1 MEQQYRLLI
10 DLVRSHFTGQPVD
23 IPENADLSLLYEA
36 TERHKL
42 QTFVYGY
49 LENTPHGPEAM
60 EAIGGAY
67 HKAVFKDVQADYIR
81 NQITEV
87 LTAAGI
93 DHVYQ
98 RGVCLKHD
106 YPVPAMRTMSDMD
119 ILIRSKDL
127 KKIPKVMSALPCVQR
142 PGDGNHRIFSVSPG
156 FTVEFH
162 PNLIHCSSPVGTGI
176 NPGWQFVPKDQP
188 AGEQFMTEEGFYLS
202 VLCHLANHFAAGGVG
217 VRFVL
222 DIWVCRHL
230 RKQQPD
236 WSLVEQELQR
246 LGLLRFAKQIEALGD
261 LWFSEITPQE
271 DLSELEEYILTSSS
285 HGDDERAM
293 LNSVC
298 LSPGG
303 SRLSALWKKVFYP
316 KQDLYERFDWVNGR
330 PWLLPVAWIVRM
342 WQALVRRR
350 KRILNWGTGTMQFTD
365 AQIATHRQ
373 KLQRFGIYQGGSSWE
388 KQTN

>member
-1 MEQQYRLLI
+1 MDQQYRLLI
-10 DLVRSHFTGQPVD
+10 DLVRSHFTGEAVE
-23 IPENADLSLLYEA
+23 IPENADLSALYEA
-36 TERHKL
+36 AQRHKL

-49 LENTPHGPEAM
+49 LENTPYGPEAM

-67 HKAVFKDVQADYIR
+67 HKAVFRDVQADYIR
-81 NQITEV
+81 AQVTQV
-87 LTAAGI
+87 LTEAGI

-119 ILIRSKDL
+119 ILIHSEDL
-127 KKIPKVMSALPCVQR
+127 HKLPKVMSALPCVQR

-162 PNLIHCSSPVGTGI
+162 PNLIHCSSHVGTGI
-176 NPGWQFVPKDQP
+176 NPGWQFVPEGQP
-188 AGEQFMTEEGFYLS
+188 SGEQFMTEEGFYLS

-217 VRFVL
+217 IRFVL

-236 WSLVEQELQR
+236 RMLVEQELTR
-246 LGLLRFAKQIEALGD
+246 IGLLKFARQIEALAD
-261 LWFSEITPQE
+261 QWFSGITPE
-271 DLSELEEYILTSSS
+271 MELYELEEYILTSTS
-285 HGDDERAM
+285 HGDDTRSM

-303 SRLSALWKKVFYP
+303 SGFSALWRKVFYP
-316 KQDLYERFDWVNGR
+316 KQDLYERYDWVKGR
-330 PWLLPVAWIVRM
+330 PWLLPVAWFVRM
-342 WQALVRRR
+342 WQALTRRR
-350 KRILNWGTGTMQFTD
+350 KLVSTWGRGTMKFTD
-365 AQIATHRQ
+365 DQIRQ
-373 KLQRFGIYQGGSSWE
+373 QREKLKRFGIYQGGSSWE
-388 KQTN
+388 KQKN

>member
-1 MEQQYRLLI
+1 MEPQYRLLI
-10 DLVRSHFTGQPVD
+10 DLVRSHFTGEMVD
-23 IPENADLSLLYEA
+23 IPENADLSPLYEA
-36 TERHKL
+36 AQRHKL

-49 LENTPHGPEAM
+49 LENTPYGPEAM

-67 HKAVFKDVQADYIR
+67 HKAVFRDVQADYIR
-81 NQITEV
+81 QSITEA

-119 ILIRSKDL
+119 ILIHSKDL
-127 KKIPKVMSALPCVQR
+127 KRIPQAMSALPCVQR

-156 FTVEFH
+156 YAVEFH
-162 PNLIHCSSPVGTGI
+162 PNLIHCSSHVGTAI
-176 NPGWQFVPKDQP
+176 NPGWQYVPAGQTP
-188 AGEQFMTEEGFYLS
+188 GEQFMTEEGFYLS

-236 WSLVEQELQR
+236 RAIVEQELQR
-246 LGLLRFAKQIEALGD
+246 IGLLEFGKQIEALGD
-261 LWFSEITPQE
+261 LWFSGISPAQ

-285 HGDDERAM
+285 HGEDQRAM
-293 LNSVC
+293 LNAVC

-303 SRLSALWKKVFYP
+303 SGFSALLRKVFYP
-316 KQDLYERFDWVNGR
+316 RQDLYERYDWANGR
-330 PWLLPVAWIVRM
+330 PWLLPVAWLVRM
-342 WQALVRRR
+342 WQALTRRR
-350 KRILNWGTGTMQFTD
+350 RLVSSWGTGTMKFTD
-365 AQIATHRQ
+365 AQITEQRQ
-373 KLQRFGIYQGGSSWE
+373 KLQRFGIYQGGSSCK
-388 KQTN
+388 KQKN